1 MVLAQTRHQKAAQLT
16 FQDNLNKPKDLTFDI
31 NSPHTYCRICGEIY
45 QTPRDRQKHQD
56 ADSIHFNTEN
66 RKNWSKRHALT
77 HTEREHLG
85 LAISGLWVTADAA
98 YKLEMYGIHAIGS
111 AILSKSVEAA
121 LREAPNTPQDDVEGS
136 R

>member
-1 MVLAQTRHQKAAQLT
+1 MYSTQTKFQKVARFT
-16 FQDNLNKPKDLTFDI
+16 FEDNINKPTDLTFDL
-31 NSPHTYCRICGEIY
+31 NSPHTYCRICGDIF
-45 QTPRDRQKHQD
+45 QTPQDRQKNQSK
-56 ADSIHFNTEN
+56 ANVFYNTER
-66 RKNWSKRHALT
+66 RKNWSKLHAKT

-98 YKLEMYGIHAIGS
+98 YKLESYGIHAIGS

-121 LREAPNTPQDDVEGS
+121 LREAPNTPQNDVEGS